1 MIDCAGI
8 FYAEGAGHEG
18 KIAKGTAIVKPQD
31 LTLRCSRR
39 DGFSCHIV
47 PARVPMMVIL
57 LPDVK
62 ADCTGILYAEGVGHI
77 YRKIIRKEVNVN
89 SKDLTLRC

>member
-31 LTLRCSRR
+31 LTLK
-39 DGFSCHIV
+39 V
-47 PARVPMMVIL
+47 PAL
-57 LPDVK
+57 DN
-62 ADCTGILYAEGVGHI
+62 T
-77 YRKIIRKEVNVN
+77 
-89 SKDLTLRC
+89 